1 MSSRLSTNMFLRTL
15 PFIWIC
21 NITIGKYISAN
32 RPVRRTGHLSSEWI
46 MMLLSTNFLF
56 ILVAELIINLN
67 DEFFKEKK
75 KLKMMKINEGCMK
88 MKMMEEDE

>member
-1 MSSRLSTNMFLRTL
+1 
-15 PFIWIC
+15 
-21 NITIGKYISAN
+21 
-32 RPVRRTGHLSSEWI
+32 
-46 MMLLSTNFLF
+46 
-56 ILVAELIINLN
+56 VAELIINLN